1 MRTFLLYV
9 QSVRTRSE
17 LGINGT
23 CSPAFER
30 LGNLL
35 FECILR
41 PLSFSSFDATHI
53 YQLTSRSCPTVSGR
67 HQQNPWFFKASP
79 VVSSLASGVIFQWGS
94 QLAVFKIVISW
105 LLEMLDRCERVSTA
119 ILNAYH
125 HLVSHT
131 KCCLESLQIIPVLLK
146 DS

>member
-1 MRTFLLYV
+1 MPYGV
-9 QSVRTRSE
+9 W
-17 LGINGT
+17 
-23 CSPAFER
+23 P
-30 LGNLL
+30 
-35 FECILR
+35 
-41 PLSFSSFDATHI
+41 
-53 YQLTSRSCPTVSGR
+53 TST
-67 HQQNPWFFKASP
+67 KP
-79 VVSSLASGVIFQWGS
+79 VVLQSITGGFVLSLRRCSGVIFQWGS